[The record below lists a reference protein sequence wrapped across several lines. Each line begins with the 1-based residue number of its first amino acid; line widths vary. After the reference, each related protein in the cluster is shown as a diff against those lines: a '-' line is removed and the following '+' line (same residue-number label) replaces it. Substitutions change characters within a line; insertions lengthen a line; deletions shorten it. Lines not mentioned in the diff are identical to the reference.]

1 VTLPLQRGRGDMDM
15 FEARWRARGSESFK
29 KRCQRSLSSV
39 RTVPLLAVRFV
50 AAMRRDV
57 CPSHGMRDALHS
69 ICFEEKRQETDTLP
83 DGASAM

>member
-1 VTLPLQRGRGDMDM
+1 MAEEIWICLKQDGGRV
-15 FEARWRARGSESFK
+15 EASQS
-29 KRCQRSLSSV
+29 KRDASDLISSV
-39 RTVPLLAVRFV
+39 RTVPLLAVRFL